1 MSTKTDYTYSRRY
14 VIFFLWRIQLNTCT
28 YLKSLLPNSRKHIF
42 LSICINLLFRY
53 KNLDINLCS
62 HQCVHRHKNFSS
74 SLQHAYNFDNYR
86 YNMHWVTI
94 SSASIQFWDVEERE
108 EWFRKQI
115 VHSWVGV
122 VFMLFKAERHF
133 KKNYFNKNC
142 VSDSEAHGLDVSI

>member
-1 MSTKTDYTYSRRY
+1 MLFSFYEEYNWIH
-14 VIFFLWRIQLNTCT
+14 VIT

-62 HQCVHRHKNFSS
+62 HQYVHRHKNFSS
-74 SLQHAYNFDNYR
+74 FLCFDNYR
-86 YNMHWVTI
+86 YNMHRVTI

-122 VFMLFKAERHF
+122 VFMLFKAKRRTLLKNLF
-133 KKNYFNKNC
+133 KKKFVSLIVRHKERVYF
-142 VSDSEAHGLDVSI
+142 DLM